1 MSTGLRYDAP
11 HRRGKKKT
19 LTRVVFPTAPVKP
32 FTEYDV
38 NLLEGT
44 HFNTAILDGIMVV
57 GETDSETDKIP

>member
-1 MSTGLRYDAP
+1 
-11 HRRGKKKT
+11 
-19 LTRVVFPTAPVKP
+19 VFPTAPVKP

-57 GETDSETDKIP
+57 GEKDSETDKIPQVFRSR